1 MLRNRKLSNAQKM
14 SRQSGR
20 SKKGG
25 AGRYTRAKGRAGNEK
40 RDSLP
45 ATGGKDLGKLKG
57 VAIDYL
63 TGHGHEADF
72 GSR

>member
-1 MLRNRKLSNAQKM
+1 M
-14 SRQSGR
+14 SRQR
-20 SKKGG
+20 EEEKG
-25 AGRYTRAKGRAGNEK
+25 AEKYTQAKGKAGNEK

-72 GSR
+72 GSRWVCTRLPN